1 LRQDARSFVWD
12 HVEFP
17 DDRLYDVVTAW
28 IIHTWI
34 PELLQTTGYIHFF
47 GEPDTGKT
55 RGLEVLKALSYRGL
69 LTSDISEAVLYRS
82 IESWHPTLLLDESDI
97 YTLDQRLVIQ
107 NLLNS
112 GYRKGEYALRII
124 GMEKDEPKVGLFDVF
139 GPKSLAGTTGFKGTL
154 ESRTIRIVMEM
165 NQRPLLNILSK
176 ASRARALNLRSRFLL
191 WRWRKLVDG
200 FDGFDGFLEGAES
213 RLSFANGRFVEL
225 YTPLLAV
232 ANEGTEA
239 ILEYAKKAYSDR
251 KREVNLSN
259 EGEIFQLIL
268 NNEPHMTDNRFSTS
282 KVAMDF
288 NSLRDSKGQWSNERV
303 GWSIRRLGFKPCRM
317 SDSTRG
323 WFWDDERV
331 QRLEARFAPPPEKP
345 SEPSKPS
352 NLREKLN
359 AALQAVES
367 ASMLM
372 GEAKE
377 ETVLKLLEDIAGID
391 GEEGLKLLR
400 TLERDRIIFSPRPG
414 IWKRT

>member
-1 LRQDARSFVWD
+1 
-12 HVEFP
+12 
-17 DDRLYDVVTAW
+17 
-28 IIHTWI
+28 
-34 PELLQTTGYIHFF
+34 
-47 GEPDTGKT
+47 
-55 RGLEVLKALSYRGL
+55 
-69 LTSDISEAVLYRS
+69 
-82 IESWHPTLLLDESDI
+82 
-97 YTLDQRLVIQ
+97 
-107 NLLNS
+107 
-112 GYRKGEYALRII
+112 
-124 GMEKDEPKVGLFDVF
+124 
-139 GPKSLAGTTGFKGTL
+139 
-154 ESRTIRIVMEM
+154 
-165 NQRPLLNILSK
+165 
-176 ASRARALNLRSRFLL
+176 
-191 WRWRKLVDG
+191 
-200 FDGFDGFLEGAES
+200 
-213 RLSFANGRFVEL
+213 
-225 YTPLLAV
+225 
-232 ANEGTEA
+232 
-239 ILEYAKKAYSDR
+239 
-251 KREVNLSN
+251 
-259 EGEIFQLIL
+259 
-268 NNEPHMTDNRFSTS
+268 MTDNRFSTS